1 MSQSTAGASSGKPK
15 ARPKYLDLRQLSMD
29 QPIPAVVSIMHRI
42 SGAALFLFLPF
53 LLCMLEREA
62 FIGTTAASLG
72 VIAKLLLL
80 ALLFAYV
87 YHFCAG
93 IRFLLLDKHIGVER
107 EPSRL
112 SAKIVLAA
120 SVVLTL
126 LIGVK
131 VW

>member
-1 MSQSTAGASSGKPK
+1 
-15 ARPKYLDLRQLSMD
+15 MD

-62 FIGTTAASLG
+62 FIAATAASLG

-107 EPSRL
+107 EAARL
-112 SAKIVLAA
+112 SAKIVLGA

>member
-1 MSQSTAGASSGKPK
+1 
-15 ARPKYLDLRQLSMD
+15 MD

-62 FIGTTAASLG
+62 FIGATAASLG
-72 VIAKLLLL
+72 VVAKLLLL

-112 SAKIVLAA
+112 SAKIVLGA

>member
-15 ARPKYLDLRQLSMD
+15 VRPKYLDLRELSLS

-53 LLCMLEREA
+53 LLCMLERKV
-62 FIGTTAASLG
+62 FMGTTLASLG
-72 VIAKLLLL
+72 VFARLLLL

-107 EPSRL
+107 EASRL
-112 SAKIVLAA
+112 SAKIVLGA

>member
-15 ARPKYLDLRQLSMD
+15 VRPKYLDLRELSLS

-53 LLCMLEREA
+53 LLCMLERKA
-62 FIGTTAASLG
+62 FMGTTLASLG
-72 VIAKLLLL
+72 VFARLLLL

-107 EPSRL
+107 EASRL
-112 SAKIVLAA
+112 SAKIVLGA